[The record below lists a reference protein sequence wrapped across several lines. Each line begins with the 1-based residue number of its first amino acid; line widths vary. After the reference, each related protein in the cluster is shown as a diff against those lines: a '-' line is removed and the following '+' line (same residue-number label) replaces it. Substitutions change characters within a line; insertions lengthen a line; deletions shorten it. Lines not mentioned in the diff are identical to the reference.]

1 MRTSRFTEEQINK
14 GIDRF
19 GGCPECHD
27 YDEQLNVY
35 KIHWFVCHCHKTR
48 WSVGCNLFDS
58 WRHENES
65 VWLENSRLLVQCRE
79 VEPWPQLTF
88 RERAVRW
95 WWSRRAVRAGAEL
108 IGLLRR
114 FGRPE
119 YESHHHDQASLVD
132 EDEVPF

>member
-1 MRTSRFTEEQINK
+1 MRTSALTEEQINK
-14 GIDRF
+14 SIDRF

-65 VWLENSRLLVQCRE
+65 VCPWCVRPATLGCPGRLSR
-79 VEPWPQLTF
+79 
-88 RERAVRW
+88 
-95 WWSRRAVRAGAEL
+95 S
-108 IGLLRR
+108 
-114 FGRPE
+114 
-119 YESHHHDQASLVD
+119 YSDSSD
-132 EDEVPF
+132 